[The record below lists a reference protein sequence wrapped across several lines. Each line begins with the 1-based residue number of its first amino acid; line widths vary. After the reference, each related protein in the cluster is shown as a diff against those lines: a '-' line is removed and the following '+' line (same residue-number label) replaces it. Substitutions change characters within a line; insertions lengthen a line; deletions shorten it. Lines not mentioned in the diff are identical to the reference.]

1 MIKNIIIINDFD
13 YIQGG
18 ASKVA
23 IQTANLLCENYNII
37 FFSGDSKG
45 TKVLDSR
52 VKNICTHQVEALKD
66 KNKLR
71 GIINGLYNFRAKK
84 ELEKIL
90 KTLNKEETI
99 IHIHGWTKCL
109 SSSIFDIIFKM
120 RFKVILTMH
129 DYFTAC
135 PNGGYF
141 NYKENKICNKN
152 AMSFKCIKCNCDSRN
167 YIFKIYRI
175 LRQLIQNKKVKI
187 NEKITDVISISDKS
201 EEILRKTLNKNIE
214 IHRVY
219 NPIDFK
225 FSVENIEPS
234 NNKYYLYLGRISKE
248 KGADIFCKAIEQLD
262 LKGIVVGD
270 GKEKNELE
278 KEYKK
283 INFVGWK
290 SSEEVQEY
298 IKNAKALIFPSR
310 LYETAGLTVLEAQAL
325 GIPTI
330 VSDISVAKEFIKN
343 PEVFTFKCNDIEDL
357 KEKILLYEKS
367 DINNISKEIKKV
379 FNQEYLKFNYKESI
393 IRVYEE
399 I

>member
-23 IQTANLLCENYNII
+23 IQTANLLCEDYNII
-37 FFSGDSKG
+37 FFSGDSKE
-45 TKVLDSR
+45 TNVLDSR
-52 VKNICTHQVEALKD
+52 VKNICTNQGEALKD

-71 GIINGLYNFRAKK
+71 GAINGIYNFRAKK

-109 SSSIFDIIFKM
+109 SSSVFDIIFKM
-120 RFKVILTMH
+120 KFKVILTMH

-152 AMSFKCIKCNCDSRN
+152 AMSWKCIKCNCDSRN

-175 LRQLIQNKKVKI
+175 LRQLVQNKKVKI
-187 NEKITDVISISDKS
+187 NEKITDVISISNKS
-201 EEILRKTLNKNIE
+201 EQILKQTLNKNIK

-225 FSVENIEPS
+225 SDIEDIEPS
-234 NNKYYLYLGRISKE
+234 NNNYYLYVGRISKE
-248 KGADIFCKAIEQLD
+248 KGVDVFCEAIEQLD

-278 KEYKK
+278 KQYKK
-283 INFVGWK
+283 IDFVGWK
-290 SSEEVQEY
+290 NSEEVQEY

-310 LYETAGLTVLEAQAL
+310 WYEVAPLTVLEAQAL

-330 VSDISVAKEFIKN
+330 VSDVSVAKEFIKN
-343 PEVFTFKCNDIEDL
+343 PEAFTFKCDDIEDL

-367 DINNISKEIKKV
+367 DINHTSKEIKKV
-379 FNQEYLKFNYKESI
+379 FNQEYLKLNYKDSI